1 MPVPGLQERRPS
13 INKSSIFNNLLKLHL
28 TFSFIITFPTCT
40 TRKLL
45 AARASGVPV
54 IGHQGRAIDVGEAK
68 AAPPARW
75 WCLTQPEGP
84 DRFQRVY
91 ACPKRG

>member
-13 INKSSIFNNLLKLHL
+13 INKPSIFNNLLKLHL

-54 IGHQGRAIDVGEAK
+54 IGHQGGAIDVGEAK

-84 DRFQRVY
+84 DRFQRVD